1 MVQKKNKINEFQLW
15 GNLATDFFFFIEA
28 QFTMDL
34 IHSKGSSS
42 LKLRKPKFKGLAS
55 KSNILRLQ
63 KLDNIS
69 QEIFFWVVFRI
80 PIFSL
85 GSSRLFY

>member
-69 QEIFFWVVFRI
+69 QEIFFEW
-80 PIFSL
+80 FSEFQSFL
-85 GSSRLFY
+85 